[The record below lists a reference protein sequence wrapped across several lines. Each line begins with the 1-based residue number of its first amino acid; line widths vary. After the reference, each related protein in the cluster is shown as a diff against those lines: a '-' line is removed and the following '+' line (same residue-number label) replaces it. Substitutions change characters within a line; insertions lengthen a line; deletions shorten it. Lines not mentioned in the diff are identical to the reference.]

1 MSEIPDSGPDS
12 ELDSGLV
19 ELVEGHLLGEQPSLS
34 QSQVAAAAGVPI
46 EVANDLWRLLGF
58 PLPTADEVAFT
69 SSDVEALRLTQQLMT
84 LGVLNED
91 RRAALVRTLGRSF
104 ARLAEWQTSLLA
116 DVTAGRGGDPVDML
130 ALAGEVLPS
139 VESLQTY
146 IWRRHLA
153 SVVTRGL
160 VTASGTTSAAFAV
173 GFVDIVGYT
182 SRSKSMSD
190 DELVEWLEEF
200 EDVCTGLVVERGG
213 RVIKTLGDAVLFVAD
228 TAADAALI
236 ALAITSLGA
245 EDDTPFPQVR
255 AGIAYG
261 EVVSRLGDVFGP
273 TVNIASRLTSVARP
287 DTVLVDEQAAEQL
300 RDDEGF
306 EVTRLRRTSVKGYS
320 RLQPYLVRPGAR

>member
-1 MSEIPDSGPDS
+1 MPGSGADPRLDA
-12 ELDSGLV
+12 ELL
-19 ELVEGHLLGEQPSLS
+19 ELVEGHLLGEQPTLT
-34 QSQVAAAAGVPI
+34 QAQVAEAAQVPI
-46 EVANDLWRLLGF
+46 EVANELWRLLGF

-69 SSDVEALRLTQQLMT
+69 SADVEALRLTQQLMT

-116 DVTAGRGGDPVDML
+116 DVAAGRGADPVDL
-130 ALAGEVLPS
+130 VALAGEVLPS
-139 VESLQTY
+139 VEYLQTY
-146 IWRRHLA
+146 VWRRHLA

-160 VTASGTTSAAFAV
+160 VTTSGSTSTSLAV

-182 SRSKSMSD
+182 SRSKTLSD

-213 RVIKTLGDAVLFVAD
+213 RVIKTLGDAVLYVAD
-228 TAADAALI
+228 AAADAVLI

-245 EDDTPFPQVR
+245 ETDTPFPQVR
-255 AGIAYG
+255 AGVAYG

-273 TVNIASRLTSVARP
+273 TVNIAARLTSVARP
-287 DTVLVDEQAAEQL
+287 DAVLVDAQAAEQL
-300 RDDEGF
+300 EDDEGF

-320 RLQPYLVRPGAR
+320 RLQPYLVRPGTL